1 MRNIHIADN
10 LLSIV
15 VNRFQREYP
24 KRELTRPELEK
35 VWAII
40 YDKLR
45 QGQSEEEVKKWC
57 ETAPFKKSRI
67 NS

>member
-1 MRNIHIADN
+1 MRNIFIADK

-15 VNRFQREYP
+15 VNRFKREFP

-35 VWAII
+35 LWAII

-45 QGQSEEEVKKWC
+45 QGQSEEAVKKWC
-57 ETAPFKKSRI
+57 ETTPFRKQP
-67 NS
+67 NE